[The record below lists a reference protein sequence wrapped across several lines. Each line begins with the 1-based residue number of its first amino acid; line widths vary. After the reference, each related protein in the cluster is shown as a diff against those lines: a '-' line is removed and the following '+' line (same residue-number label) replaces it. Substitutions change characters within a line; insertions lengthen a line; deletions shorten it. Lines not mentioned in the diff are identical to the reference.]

1 MYLSKMLFKSL
12 RELPSDI
19 ELESHKIMLKSSMIH
34 QAGSGIYTYLPAA
47 WKSLK
52 KIESIIR
59 QEMDAIGGQEL
70 RMPVIQPK
78 DIWSKSGRFEAMGD
92 ELFKLLDRRKKPFV
106 LAPTHEEI
114 LTLIVKDIISSY
126 KSLPQILYQIQ
137 TKLRDEP
144 RPRGGLLR
152 VREFV
157 MKDAYSF
164 DINQEGLDENYN
176 KFSTAY
182 HNIYE
187 RCGLEVIKIEA
198 DSGAIGGKD
207 SHEFVA
213 ISESGEDTVVLC
225 NNCNYAANTEKAI
238 FAKTEFTDESNE
250 EKKEISTPNIKT
262 IPDLC
267 KFLNI
272 PEYKTIKAMF
282 YETKDKFICVVIRGD
297 YEINELKL
305 ARILGTTDFKPA
317 SQITLEKHNIPSG
330 SASPI
335 NKDIYTIADD
345 SLEKGNNFVAGAN
358 KENYH
363 ISNINLN
370 IDFKADI
377 ITDIAKFPDKAKC
390 QNCSNDLY
398 TKKAIEVGHIFKLGT
413 IYSEK
418 FNTKFLTESGTR
430 ESIEMGCY
438 GIGTGRLLAAI
449 IEQNHDENG
458 PVFPKS
464 ISPYDIIITALNND
478 IPEVKAYSEEIYNL
492 LNQTGFSTVLDD
504 RKESPGV
511 KFSDADLLGFPT
523 RITVSKRLEEKKS
536 LEIKL
541 RKNKDSIT
549 INKNEILNYL
559 KKSED

>member
-34 QAGSGIYTYLPAA
+34 QASSGIYSYLPTA

-59 QEMDAIGGQEL
+59 EEMDAIGGQEL

-78 DIWSKSGRFEAMGD
+78 DIWSKSGRFQTMGD
-92 ELFKLLDRRKKPFV
+92 ELFKLVDRRKKPFV

-164 DINQEGLDENYN
+164 DINQEGLDQNYN

-225 NNCNYAANTEKAI
+225 NNCDYAANTEKAI
-238 FAKTEFTDESNE
+238 FTKTEFTDESTS
-250 EKKEISTPNIKT
+250 EKKEILTPNIKT
-262 IPDLC
+262 IPALC

-282 YETKDKFICVVIRGD
+282 YETNDKFICVVIRGD

-305 ARILGTTDFKPA
+305 ARILGTTDFKSA
-317 SQITLEKHNIPSG
+317 SQSTLEKHNIPSG

-363 ISNINLN
+363 ISNINLHT
-370 IDFKADI
+370 DFKADI
-377 ITDIAKFPDKAKC
+377 ITDIAKFPDQAKC
-390 QNCSNDLY
+390 INCNNDLY

-418 FNTKFLTESGTR
+418 FNTKFLTESGAR

-449 IEQNHDENG
+449 IEQNHDKNG
-458 PVFPKS
+458 PIFPKS
-464 ISPYDIIITALNND
+464 ISPYEIIITALNND

-492 LNQTGFSTVLDD
+492 LNQSGFSTVLDD

-511 KFSDADLLGFPT
+511 KFSDADLLGFPI
-523 RITVSKRLEEKKS
+523 RITVSKRLIETKS
-536 LEIKL
+536 AEIKL

-549 INKNEILNYL
+549 INKNEILDYL

>member
-12 RELPSDI
+12 RQLPSEI

-34 QAGSGIYTYLPAA
+34 QAGSGIYSYLPTA

-52 KIESIIR
+52 NIESIIR
-59 QEMDAIGGQEL
+59 EEMDAIGGQEL

-78 DIWSKSGRFEAMGD
+78 DIWSKSGRFHTMGD
-92 ELFKLLDRRKKPFV
+92 ELFKLQDRRKKPFV

-114 LTLIVKDIISSY
+114 LTLIVKDIISSH

-164 DINQEGLDENYN
+164 DMNQDGLDKSYN
-176 KFSTAY
+176 KFSIAY
-182 HNIYE
+182 NNIYE
-187 RCGLEVIKIEA
+187 RCGLEVIQIEA

-238 FAKTEFTDESNE
+238 FAKTEFTDETNN

-262 IPDLC
+262 ISALC

-272 PEYKTIKAMF
+272 PDYKTIKSMF
-282 YETKDKFICVVIRGD
+282 YETSNKFICVVIRGD
-297 YEINELKL
+297 YEVNELKL
-305 ARILGTTDFKPA
+305 ARILGTADFKPA
-317 SQITLEKHNIPSG
+317 SQTTLEKHNIPSG

-335 NKDIYTIADD
+335 NKNIYTIADN
-345 SLEKGNNFVAGAN
+345 SLEKGNNYVAGAN

-377 ITDIAKFPDKAKC
+377 VTDIAKFPKEAKC
-390 QNCSNDLY
+390 LKCNNDLY

-418 FNTKFLTESGTR
+418 FNTKFLTESGIR

-449 IEQNHDENG
+449 IEQNHDDKG
-458 PVFPKS
+458 PIFPKS
-464 ISPYDIIITALNND
+464 ISPYNIIITALNID
-478 IPEVKAYSEEIYNL
+478 DLKVEGYSKEIYNL
-492 LNQTGFSTVLDD
+492 LIKSGFSTVLDD
-504 RKESPGV
+504 RNESPGV
-511 KFSDADLLGFPT
+511 KFSDADLLGFPI
-523 RITVSKRLEEKKS
+523 RITISKKLEEKKL

-541 RKNKDSIT
+541 RKDKDSIT
-549 INKNEILNYL
+549 INKNKILDYL
-559 KKSED
+559 KKSEN